1 MVNETEVRAL
11 VDRKLEENFQDFWY
25 KILNFN
31 VLRLNKICVELGG
44 PKEASICQVIA
55 WHHYLNS
62 ISEADNKKGTSTFSD
77 TLSLWDDFKPDD
89 YSNSKPLSISLISSL
104 ACIPFE
110 TTRRILKKLEKKKW
124 IYLSKKN
131 GVILNTESDMNKKI
145 ILSIHPYEK
154 KLLKEFLVSFMLSG
168 EK

>member
-1 MVNETEVRAL
+1 MVKETEARAI

-44 PKEASICQVIA
+44 PKEATVCQVIA

-62 ISEADNKKGTSTFSD
+62 ISEATNNKGTSAFTD
-77 TLSLWDDFKPDD
+77 TLNLWDDFNPQEH
-89 YSNSKPLSISLISSL
+89 SNSKPLSILLISSL
-104 ACIPFE
+104 ASIPFE

-124 IYLSKKN
+124 IFLSKKN
-131 GVILNTESDMNKKI
+131 GVILNTDGELNKKI
-145 ILSIHPYEK
+145 VLSIHPFEK
-154 KLLKEFLVSFMLSG
+154 NLLKDFLVSFMMAG
-168 EK
+168 ES

>member
-1 MVNETEVRAL
+1 MVNETEARAI

-31 VLRLNKICVELGG
+31 VLRLNKICVELGS

-62 ISEADNKKGTSTFSD
+62 ISEADNKKGTSAFAD
-77 TLSLWDDFKPDD
+77 TLNLWDDFNPEDH
-89 YSNSKPLSISLISSL
+89 SNSKPLSISLISSL

-124 IYLSKKN
+124 IFLSKKN
-131 GVILNTESDMNKKI
+131 GVILNTDGELNKKI
-145 ILSIHPYEK
+145 VLSIHPFEK
-154 KLLKEFLVSFMLSG
+154 NLLKDFLVSFMMAG
-168 EK
+168 ES

>member
-1 MVNETEVRAL
+1 MVKEIEARAI

-25 KILNFN
+25 KILNYN
-31 VLRLNKICVELGG
+31 VLRLNKICIELGS

-62 ISEADNKKGTSTFSD
+62 ISEADNNKGSSAFTD
-77 TLSLWDDFKPDD
+77 TLNLWDDYKPEEHN
-89 YSNSKPLSISLISSL
+89 NSKPLSISLISSL

-124 IYLSKKN
+124 IIISKKN
-131 GVILNTESDMNKKI
+131 GVILDTESDLNKKI
-145 ILSIHPYEK
+145 VFSIHPFEK
-154 KLLKEFLVSFMLSG
+154 KLLKEFLVSFLMAG
-168 EK
+168 EN

>member
-62 ISEADNKKGTSTFSD
+62 ISEATNNKGTSTFTD
-77 TLSLWDDFKPDD
+77 TLNLWDDFKPEEH
-89 YSNSKPLSISLISSL
+89 SNSKPLSISLISSL
-104 ACIPFE
+104 TSIPFE
-110 TTRRILKKLEKKKW
+110 TTRRILKKLEKKNW
-124 IYLSKKN
+124 IIISKQN
-131 GVILNTESDMNKKI
+131 GVILNTDSELNKKI
-145 ILSIHPYEK
+145 VFDIHPYEK
-154 KLLKEFLVSFMLSG
+154 NLLKEFLVSFMLAG
-168 EK
+168 ES

>member
-31 VLRLNKICVELGG
+31 VLRFNKICVELGG

-62 ISEADNKKGTSTFSD
+62 ISEATNKGSATFAD
-77 TLSLWDDFKPDD
+77 TLNLWDDFKPEEH
-89 YSNSKPLSISLISSL
+89 SNSKPLSILLISSL
-104 ACIPFE
+104 ASIPFE

-124 IYLSKKN
+124 IVLSKKN
-131 GVILNTESDMNKKI
+131 GVILNTESDLNKKI
-145 ILSIHPYEK
+145 LLSIHPFEK
-154 KLLKEFLVSFMLSG
+154 KLLKEFLVSFLMAG
-168 EK
+168 EN